1 MFNSKYSKVLT
12 IILIVAIVLIIGLL
26 IYIGID
32 WYKAYST
39 NADIDEGL
47 GQFDGYVNNVIA
59 NNQNDIDQNNTIQ
72 NNETN
77 IIEPDID
84 TNSIIQ
90 EPTGENNEEGNGG
103 NSGGNNSSTTT
114 SKPKYKGFY
123 MVGKIEIPKINLKYP
138 VLESV
143 TPKSIEA
150 SVGVLYG
157 PGINKVG
164 NTVIIGHNYR
174 NGTFFSNN
182 KKLSEGD
189 KIYLT
194 DLQGKKV
201 TYTIYKKY
209 ITGTDDF
216 DYAVRDT
223 KGKREI
229 SLSTCTDDSKQRL
242 VIWAKES

>member
-12 IILIVAIVLIIGLL
+12 ILLIVAIIAIVALL
-26 IYIGID
+26 IFVGIN
-32 WYKAYST
+32 WYQAYT
-39 NADIDEGL
+39 ANADADDGIGT
-47 GQFDGYVNNVIA
+47 FDGYVNNIQS
-59 NNQNDIDQNNTIQ
+59 NNTTNNTI
-72 NNETN
+72 NNNT
-77 IIEPDID
+77 IEPVLDINNVIE
-84 TNSIIQ
+84 NS
-90 EPTGENNEEGNGG
+90 NS
-103 NSGGNNSSTTT
+103 SGGTTT
-114 SKPKYKGFY
+114 ATRPTYKGFY
-123 MVGKIEIPKINLKYP
+123 MVGKIEIPKISANYP

-150 SVGVLYG
+150 SVAVLYG

-182 KKLSEGD
+182 KKLSNGD

-194 DLQGKKV
+194 DLEGNRV

-209 ITGTDDF
+209 TTGTDDF

-242 VIWAKES
+242 IIWAKED